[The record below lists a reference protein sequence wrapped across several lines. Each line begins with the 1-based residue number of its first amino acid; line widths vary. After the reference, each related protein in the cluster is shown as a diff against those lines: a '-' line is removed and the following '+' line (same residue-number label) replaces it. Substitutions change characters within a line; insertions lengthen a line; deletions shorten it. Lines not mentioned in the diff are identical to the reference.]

1 MYLSSVKN
9 TSSKNNHSITSVSSS
24 DGVSYNRRC
33 SNQEQI
39 KKWINFKNSFEG
51 FGDLPRQ
58 SILKEAMILER
69 CEPSIF
75 EVSLSICAT
84 SLLEYLFQEVQVKK
98 LRSRQRAVPKKQTSQ
113 QNFWQIH
120 KTFVVILSLSCVQL
134 FANPWS
140 KALQASLPFTIS
152 WSLLKLM
159 SIELVMPSNHL
170 ILCHLCLLLP

>member
-1 MYLSSVKN
+1 
-9 TSSKNNHSITSVSSS
+9 
-24 DGVSYNRRC
+24 
-33 SNQEQI
+33 
-39 KKWINFKNSFEG
+39 
-51 FGDLPRQ
+51 
-58 SILKEAMILER
+58 MILER

-75 EVSLSICAT
+75 EVSPSICAT

-140 KALQASLPFTIS
+140 EALQASLPFTIS

-159 SIELVMPSNHL
+159 SIESMMPPNHL
-170 ILCHLCLLLP
+170 VICHPLLLCPQSFPTSGSFSVSQFFTSGGHSIGASAPVLPVNIQGLFPLEVNGLISSCSKITVGNKIDRKILN